1 MVELQGGVIP
11 PGHGG
16 RARLGSLAQPLLC
29 CAPAV
34 DHVVPEP
41 ESSLAEALERWR
53 EWADGKACCDYALHV
68 DIPRWSDHV
77 KQELHAMV
85 QEKGLCLVAPRLALA
100 SPVPWPG
107 RARDGCAV
115 GCLQRF
121 AQLPA
126 GTVPH
131 RAAGGEGGQ
140 SRQPNLPSSPL
151 SPLCLA
157 PGVNSFMVYMAY
169 KDLYQMSNTE
179 VRPPAPPWLC

>member
-1 MVELQGGVIP
+1 MEWPSWG
-11 PGHGG
+11 
-16 RARLGSLAQPLLC
+16 ALAQPFLC

-68 DIPRWSDHV
+68 DIPRWSDRV
-77 KQELHAMV
+77 RQELHTMV
-85 QEKGLCLVAPRLALA
+85 QEKGSLPAAPCLALA

-107 RARDGCAV
+107 RAWGDCAV
-115 GCLQRF
+115 GCPWGL

-126 GTVPH
+126 GAVPC
-131 RAAGGEGGQ
+131 RASGGEGGQ
-140 SRQPNLPSSPL
+140 SRQPNLQSSPL
-151 SPLCLA
+151 SPLCPA

-179 VRPPAPPWLC
+179 VRPPAPPWLY